1 MVAEACQDTGHVY
14 TSYSGYGDITIQS
27 NDCDPPIATL
37 ITITDPWS
45 NNHTDQIMS
54 IGTIKTFTSGSEVYT
69 VEMTDMFCGAE
80 TTWSDYTECW
90 WTEDGNRYVKTSG
103 SNSTLGNSWTN
114 AWLTMGYGFQ
124 NIPSG
129 KDLYVEEGLYG
140 GETLSNLDPPQTMK
154 MYIQPSGHTETVC
167 NVWVNSTDTFDVNSF
182 SWAGPNPFSSYNYTV
197 ILTGASIPYT
207 GIISAFDVYSNVTG
221 SIKLKVFR
229 DDGTNFVF
237 IGEGEYEP
245 INNSE
250 NYFVNAGGIVV
261 QSGDLLGYIGDSVAT
276 FQVMFDTETGH
287 TIYRHSGD
295 VTSTTLKSSWSTFSN
310 NRLMLIGKGFKSI

>member
-14 TSYSGYGDITIQS
+14 TTYNGYGDITIQS

-69 VEMTDMFCGAE
+69 VEMTDMFCGVE

-103 SNSTLGNSWTN
+103 SNSTLGNSWAN

-140 GETLSNLDPPQTMK
+140 GETLSNMNPPQTMK
-154 MYIQPSGHTETVC
+154 MYIQSSGHTEAVC
-167 NVWVNSTDTFDVNSF
+167 KVVVSDDSVINEFTAGNTINTDFTTLTLISLTNTYSNTFYVYKVRLQGATGGFAGYFKLKSFTSDATTFYYVDESDLMYASCAAGAYVDVYLPTAFKVNSGEHLSVYGSSGAVNC
-182 SWAGPNPFSSYNYTV
+182 
-197 ILTGASIPYT
+197 
-207 GIISAFDVYSNVTG
+207 
-221 SIKLKVFR
+221 R
-229 DDGTNFVF
+229 
-237 IGEGEYEP
+237 
-245 INNSE
+245 
-250 NYFVNAGGIVV
+250 FVNGGTTYWK
-261 QSGDLLGYIGDSVAT
+261 SGDITTD
-276 FQVMFDTETGH
+276 
-287 TIYRHSGD
+287 
-295 VTSTTLKSSWSTFSN
+295 TLKSAMSTYSFSH
-310 NRLMLIGKGFKSI
+310 GFQISGF